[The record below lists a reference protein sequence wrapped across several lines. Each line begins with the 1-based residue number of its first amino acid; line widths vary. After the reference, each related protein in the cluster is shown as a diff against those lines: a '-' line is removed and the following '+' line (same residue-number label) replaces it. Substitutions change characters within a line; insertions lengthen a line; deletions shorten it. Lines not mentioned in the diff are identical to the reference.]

1 MVDAATIVADAL
13 EKMHKELN
21 ETAFLQARDSMAL
34 NQLHNMYVTA
44 KDIDATIKRVS
55 FTLAEALN
63 MVFEGSLANPE

>member
-1 MVDAATIVADAL
+1 MD
-13 EKMHKELN
+13 KRKSLN
-21 ETAFLQARDSMAL
+21 EAAFLQARDSVVL

-63 MVFEGSLANPE
+63 MTFETESQEEEQTKEQ